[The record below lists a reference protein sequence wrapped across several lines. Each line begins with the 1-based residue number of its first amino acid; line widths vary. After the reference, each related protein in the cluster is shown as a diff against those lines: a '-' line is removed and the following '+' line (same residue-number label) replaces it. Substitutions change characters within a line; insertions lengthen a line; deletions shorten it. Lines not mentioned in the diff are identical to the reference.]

1 MKIDIRQGRGGRYRW
16 FAVTDSG
23 RIAYSS
29 FPRSFSDEQLAWEH
43 AEWAVSAGVT
53 MAFKLDDPDEGFTNY
68 AASRTFD
75 SL

>member
-1 MKIDIRQGRGGRYRW
+1 VRIDIRPGKGGRYRW

-29 FPRSFSDEQLAWEH
+29 FPNSFPYEQLAWED
-43 AEWAVSAGVT
+43 AEWAVGAAVYMT
-53 MAFKLDDPDEGFTNY
+53 FKPDDPDEGFTNY

>member
-1 MKIDIRQGRGGRYRW
+1 MQIDIRQGKGGRYRW
-16 FAVTDSG
+16 FATTDSG

-29 FPRSFSDEQLAWEH
+29 FPHSFSYEQLAWED
-43 AEWAVSAGVT
+43 AEWAVGAEIT
-53 MAFKLDDPDEGFTNY
+53 MSFRSDDSVEGFTRY